1 MLTMMIIVKIQY
13 GSLIYKV
20 DFVLD
25 VEKWQLVENLVLNVN
40 LVFVDLVNQ
49 LIMQLFVKIKLTNII
64 ASLLS
69 V

>member
-1 MLTMMIIVKIQY
+1 MMIIAKIQY

-25 VEKWQLVENLVLNVN
+25 VEKWQMVENLVLNVN

-64 ASLLS
+64 ASLPS

>member
-1 MLTMMIIVKIQY
+1 MMIIAKIQY

-64 ASLLS
+64 ASLPS

>member
-25 VEKWQLVENLVLNVN
+25 VEKWQLVENHVLNVN
-40 LVFVDLVNQ
+40 LVFVDLANQ
-49 LIMQLFVKIKLTNII
+49 LIMQVFVKIKLTNII